1 MSLDIAKYSGGQNCT
16 QLITTDLMY
25 ELSYN
30 LCFPQDLAE
39 YLTHKEVLNRYFLI
53 EGIKVVRFI
62 SILAGGL

>member
-1 MSLDIAKYSGGQNCT
+1 
-16 QLITTDLMY
+16 MY

-39 YLTHKEVLNRYFLI
+39 YLTHKEVLNRYFLT